1 MAITGIVKE
10 YHPDRGMGFI
20 KPSAGG
26 RDVFLDFTVIKHL
39 GVVTS
44 GQRLVFDIRD
54 HGRGPRAVNVR
65 RPDISNEAIIGM
77 GMTPAEHAEYVEKRS
92 KAADD

>member
-1 MAITGIVKE
+1 MPLTGIVKE

-39 GVVTS
+39 GTVLP

-54 HGRGPRAVNVR
+54 HGRGPRAINVS
-65 RPDISNEAIIGM
+65 RPDGDGTSSTGAS
-77 GMTPAEHAEYVEKRS
+77 MTPEAHAAYVKKRMS
-92 KAADD
+92 ADE

>member
-10 YHPDRGMGFI
+10 FNPDKGMGFI

-26 RDVFLDFTVIKHL
+26 RDVLLDFTVIKHL
-39 GVVTS
+39 GTVTP

-54 HGRGPRAVNVR
+54 NGRGPRAVNVK
-65 RPDISNEAIIGM
+65 RPDISEGQSIGKAM
-77 GMTPAEHAEYVEKRS
+77 GPAAHAEYVSKRS
-92 KAADD
+92 KPADD